1 MGGTFDPIHHAH
13 LRMAEELA
21 EKLALSEVRFIPAAH
36 PPHRAQPGSTAA
48 QRAEMVALAIAHNP
62 RFSLD
67 TRELQ
72 REGYSYTVD
81 TLQEIAREVADQAG
95 LCLLMG
101 QDAFAGLPSWHR
113 WQDLLQHAHIII
125 ASRPGAQRTI
135 ESADLA
141 ALVQQHETKDASTL
155 RQSKAGSIYFAEI
168 TALDIS
174 ATQIRQ
180 QLSLGRS
187 PRYLL
192 PEAVLDYIQQHQLYQ
207 GQA

>member
-13 LRMAEELA
+13 LRMAQELA
-21 EKLALSEVRFIPAAH
+21 DKLSLSQVRFIPAAI
-36 PPHRAQPGSTAA
+36 PPHRAQPGSAA
-48 QRAEMVALAIAHNP
+48 TQRAEMVALAIAHNP
-62 RFSLD
+62 RFTLD

-81 TLQEIAREVADQAG
+81 TLQEIAAELAGQAG

-113 WQDLLQHAHIII
+113 WQDLLQHAHIIV
-125 ASRPGAQRTI
+125 ASRPGAQRVI
-135 ESADLA
+135 ESAELA
-141 ALVQQHETKDASTL
+141 ALVQRREAKDIVTL
-155 RQSKAGSIYFAEI
+155 QRSKAGSIYFADI

-174 ATQIRQ
+174 ATHIRQ
-180 QLSLGRS
+180 QLSQGLS
-187 PRYLL
+187 PCYLL

-207 GQA
+207 D